1 MITEAVTIGVIL
13 GGCAAA
19 AWFAKT
25 KFQPEIDRSLA
36 RIEAEGE
43 EEIVARRKQR
53 HIE

>member
-1 MITEAVTIGVIL
+1 MIAEAVTIGVIL

-36 RIEAEGE
+36 RIEAE
-43 EEIVARRKQR
+43 EEILARSKQR
-53 HIE
+53 HID

>member
-1 MITEAVTIGVIL
+1 MITEAITIGVIL

-36 RIEAEGE
+36 KIEAKEA
-43 EEIVARRKQR
+43 IVARRKPS
-53 HIE
+53 HID